1 MLIEKG
7 LAKPPGCAIVKPE
20 EGLPMDIAA
29 LSVVSN
35 HVQLKQQASLS
46 VMKMVMNASQEQTNS
61 LLAMAPGISGGMES
75 SVNPHLGSKLDVLV

>member
-1 MLIEKG
+1 
-7 LAKPPGCAIVKPE
+7 
-20 EGLPMDIAA
+20 MDIAA

-35 HVQLKQQASLS
+35 QVQLKQQASLS

-61 LLAMAPGISGGMES
+61 LLAMTAGMSGEMEL